1 MALVKT
7 VTVVA
12 IALVKIVASNG
23 SLRLNQKA
31 TQQGWL
37 IKSSNQIT
45 KIMKKV
51 FILVFV
57 QVVTLVSFA
66 QNDTTKIEQYCQVI
80 VTPRMLSNKVT
91 IDIDFGEEKSF
102 WADTRIRTYDGK
114 LKKFNTVVDALNFM
128 GKEGWVFINAY
139 PVNNGNIEIYHFAFK
154 KQFTWAEVFA
164 VK

>member
-1 MALVKT
+1 VFFQ
-7 VTVVA
+7 VVA
-12 IALVKIVASNG
+12 FA
-23 SLRLNQKA
+23 
-31 TQQGWL
+31 
-37 IKSSNQIT
+37 
-45 KIMKKV
+45 
-51 FILVFV
+51 
-57 QVVTLVSFA
+57 SFA
-66 QNDTTKIEQYCQVI
+66 QSDTTKIEQYCQVI

-154 KQFTWAEVFA
+154 KQFTQAEVFA